1 ESYDCFVRPDTTI
14 PFMAMPDGV
23 EALLALASAPRDRLT
38 RSAYNL
44 TAFNPSAAA
53 IRDLVVASFPDA
65 AIDYKVDAK
74 RQGIVDS
81 WPAPGAASAARHD
94 WDFRP
99 TYDFERA
106 FSEYLIPTIRERY
119 HR

>member
-1 ESYDCFVRPDTTI
+1 
-14 PFMAMPDGV
+14 MAMPDGV
-23 EALLALASAPRDRLT
+23 EALLALASAPRERLT

-53 IRDLVVASFPDA
+53 IRDVVVASFPDA
-65 AIDYKVDAK
+65 AIEYKVDAK

-81 WPAPGAASAARHD
+81 WPAAVDDSAARRD
-94 WDFRP
+94 WGFNPR
-99 TYDFERA
+99 YDFERA
-106 FSEYLIPTIRERY
+106 FSEYLIPTIRQRY